1 MPPGSTRTPPTLR
14 DVVFD
19 VARRRFVAQGLD
31 GLAVRA
37 IADEAG
43 CTTMAVYT
51 HFGGKDGLVQA
62 FFDEGFERLAAA
74 QRAVSADLA
83 PRERALAL
91 CHAYR
96 RLAHE
101 LPHHY
106 DLMLGARSGGFR
118 PAPESRRRALGTIEY
133 LADVLLPLQAPG
145 PSRKMRANDH
155 AQLLVAFCHGW
166 VTLERAGLLA
176 ADARQERAF
185 DRGARELLTDSSAR

>member
-1 MPPGSTRTPPTLR
+1 M
-14 DVVFD
+14 FD
-19 VARRRFVAQGLD
+19 VARRRFLAHGLD

-74 QRAVSADLA
+74 QRAVPADLA
-83 PRERALAL
+83 PRERAIAL

-96 RLAHE
+96 HLAHE
-101 LPHHY
+101 LPQHY
-106 DLMLGARSGGFR
+106 DLMLGARSGAFR
-118 PAPESRRRALGTIEY
+118 PAPESRRRALGTIEF

-145 PSRKMRANDH
+145 PSRRIRAADH
-155 AQLLVAFCHGW
+155 ANLLIAFCHGW
-166 VTLERAGLLA
+166 VTLERAGLFPT
-176 ADARQERAF
+176 DARQDRAF
-185 DRGARELLTDSSAR
+185 ARGVRGLLNRERDEAT